1 MAELKN
7 ILKKLRAEKNMSQA
21 ALASE
26 LNAGVSTVASWE
38 VGKRFPSRDNMEQ
51 LADIFNVDLAYLYGE
66 SEIRQR
72 VHIDND
78 GNAMVPLGAS
88 AKVIPV
94 LGRVAAGIP
103 INAITEIIDTEE
115 IPEDLAKTGDFF
127 ALQIKGDSMEPRI
140 YDGDVVIVRQQE
152 DADSGDIVIA
162 MVNGYDATCKRLVKY
177 ATSLALVSLNSKYEP
192 MMFTEEE
199 VATKPVRI
207 IGKVVE
213 LRGKL

>member
-1 MAELKN
+1 MSDKEFERKVNEQFAKNLCYFLDKFQYTQAEFA
-7 ILKKLRAEKNMSQA
+7 KKMD
-21 ALASE
+21 
-26 LNAGVSTVASWE
+26 VSTATVSNWCK
-38 VGKRFPSRDNMEQ
+38 GIKSPRMDKIDRMCT
-51 LADIFNVDLAYLYGE
+51 IFNCYRSDLVEDRGYLIGKKK
-66 SEIRQR
+66 SEGI
-72 VHIDND
+72 
-78 GNAMVPLGAS
+78 
-88 AKVIPV
+88 VIPV

-103 INAITEIIDTEE
+103 INAVTEIIDTEE
-115 IPEDLAKTGDFF
+115 IPEDMAKTGDFF

-140 YDGDVVIVRQQE
+140 CDGDVVIVRQQE